1 MRNLKDEL
9 RDTASHS
16 GGDRSLNC
24 AIEQQLSCCNG
35 VGFHLDMSGAYTKAH
50 LCACV
55 ATCPLCFGQTRRMR
69 EGVMVNCRELIPQ
82 RVVNL
87 INAAEIPAR
96 YGTARLDSFANF
108 SGNGAEV
115 VQTINKWV
123 QNFTPQDQKG
133 LVLTGPV
140 GVGKTYM
147 LAAIAKSLIKKG
159 LAVRFV
165 DFFQLLN
172 DLKAAYAADQADVN
186 VLKPLINI
194 DVLIIDELGKGRNS
208 DWELSVLDQLVM
220 GRYNQRKTIIASTN
234 YPLQGGDNPSSS
246 HLYQRPL
253 DFGGDSKAQF
263 ANDLFTPL
271 ETRVGKRIFS
281 RLCEM
286 TQFLELRGEDF
297 RRRK

>member
-1 MRNLKDEL
+1 MRNLRDEL
-9 RDTASHS
+9 HDQTPSPTRDAAMS
-16 GGDRSLNC
+16 C

-35 VGFHLDMSGAYTKAH
+35 VGFHLDTSGAFTTAQ
-50 LCACV
+50 LCACI
-55 ATCPLCFGQTRRMR
+55 ATCPLCYGQTRRMQN
-69 EGVMVNCRELIPQ
+69 GVMVNCRDLIPQ

-96 YGTARLDSFANF
+96 YGMARLETFANF
-108 SGNGAEV
+108 SGNGSEV
-115 VQTINKWV
+115 VQSVNKWL
-123 QNFTPQDQKG
+123 QSFTPQDQKG
-133 LVLTGPV
+133 LVITGPV
-140 GVGKTYM
+140 GVGKTYL
-147 LAAIAKSLIKKG
+147 LAAIAKGLIKKG

-172 DLKAAYAADQADVN
+172 DLKAAYAADQADAN

-234 YPLQGGDNPSSS
+234 YPLQGGETPSS

-253 DFGGDSKAQF
+253 DFGGESKAQF
-263 ANDLFTPL
+263 ANDMFTPL

-286 TQFLELRGEDF
+286 TQFIELRGEDF